1 MSIGAAEIEVVAR
14 LARIRID
21 PADLACHAAEL
32 SRILGYVEAMNEVD
46 TTGVEP
52 LAHAIDA
59 IATLRAD
66 AVTEQVDRDSLQA
79 GAPRVEEGYYLVPR
93 VIE

>member
-1 MSIGAAEIEVVAR
+1 MSIGAAEIKGIAR
-14 LARIRID
+14 LARIAID
-21 PADLACHAAEL
+21 EADIARYAGQLSQILA
-32 SRILGYVEAMNEVD
+32 YVEAMNAVD

-59 IATLRAD
+59 VAATRPD
-66 AVTEQVDRDSLQA
+66 AVTEVVDRAALQA
-79 GAPRVEEGYYLVPR
+79 GAPRVQEGYYLVPR

>member
-1 MSIGAAEIEVVAR
+1 MSIGSAEIAGIAR

-21 PADLACHAAEL
+21 DADVARHAAEL
-32 SRILGYVEAMNEVD
+32 SQILAYVDAMNEVD
-46 TTGVEP
+46 TSGVEP

-59 IATLRAD
+59 VASLRAD
-66 AVTEQVDRDSLQA
+66 TVSETIDREALQA
-79 GAPRVEEGYYLVPR
+79 GAPSVEEGYYLVPR

>member
-1 MSIGAAEIEVVAR
+1 MSIDATDIEGIAR
-14 LARIRID
+14 LARIRIET
-21 PADLACHAAEL
+21 ADIARHAEQLSQILA
-32 SRILGYVEAMNEVD
+32 YVEAMNEVD
-46 TTGVEP
+46 TAGVEP

-59 IATLRAD
+59 VANLRPD
-66 AVTEQVDRDSLQA
+66 VVTEIVDRAALQA